1 MGPRRTKMRLDFT
14 TVPQRLPSAE
24 TASIVVRDDVP
35 IEAIAPPDWDRFVAG
50 QPLASHAFLTAL
62 HATGCASVAT
72 GWQPRY
78 LTAWRGAAFAG
89 AMPLYA
95 KAHSFGEYVFDW
107 AWADAF
113 RRHGHRYYPK
123 LVCAIPFTPTPGAR
137 LFAQDDAARNAL
149 LARAL
154 ALLHPAKAGATPRFS
169 SLHVLFPDAA
179 DAARCEAAGMTL
191 RQGVQFR
198 WSNPGYRDFADFLA
212 TFNHDKRKKVQQ
224 ERRKLAEAGVEFV
237 RKGGRA
243 ITREDWAFFYRC
255 YEDTYHAHH
264 STPYLSLDFFLRIG
278 ATMPDNLLLV
288 LGYREGAP
296 LCAALDVHDAEA
308 LWGRYWGTLDYVPGL
323 HFEACYYQ
331 AIEFCIERRIATFEG
346 GAQGQHKLARGLL
359 PAATFSAH
367 AIADPAFAA
376 AIADFCRRE
385 QVEIAHMQDELA
397 ASSPFRE

>member
-1 MGPRRTKMRLDFT
+1 
-14 TVPQRLPSAE
+14 
-24 TASIVVRDDVP
+24 
-35 IEAIAPPDWDRFVAG
+35 
-50 QPLASHAFLTAL
+50 
-62 HATGCASVAT
+62 
-72 GWQPRY
+72 
-78 LTAWRGAAFAG
+78 
-89 AMPLYA
+89 
-95 KAHSFGEYVFDW
+95 
-107 AWADAF
+107 
-113 RRHGHRYYPK
+113 
-123 LVCAIPFTPTPGAR
+123 
-137 LFAQDDAARNAL
+137 
-149 LARAL
+149 
-154 ALLHPAKAGATPRFS
+154 
-169 SLHVLFPDAA
+169 
-179 DAARCEAAGMTL
+179 MTL

-198 WSNPGYRDFADFLA
+198 WSNSGYRDFADFLA

-224 ERRKLAEAGVEFV
+224 ERRRLAGAGVEFV
-237 RKGGRA
+237 RKAGRE

-255 YEDTYHAHH
+255 YEGTYHAHH

-331 AIEFCIERRIATFEG
+331 AIDFCIERRIATFEG

-359 PAATFSAH
+359 PAATFSGH